1 MHKCHDQI
9 ISHLS
14 TSQESDPVATA
25 ELHSH
30 THKLYLL
37 PTGNMYMYFACIDP
51 PNSS

>member
-1 MHKCHDQI
+1 MHKCHDHT

-14 TSQESDPVATA
+14 TSQESEPVATA

-30 THKLYLL
+30 AHKLHLL
-37 PTGNMYMYFACIDP
+37 PTGNMYLACIDL